1 MSDIQF
7 DCPTCA
13 TPLVVD
19 SDAAGRLITCP
30 QCGKQLEVPGRMRVP
45 VQVGPVPPITPSH
58 RQEYKDYDVGLTLRT
73 RNCTMAYVSLTLVCL
88 SLITAGL
95 LLMPGL
101 ICGHIALGQC
111 NRDPNMTG
119 RSFAVAA
126 LAVGYIIVGV
136 GVLILL
142 GLMGLMSSVE

>member
-1 MSDIQF
+1 MSDVQF
-7 DCPTCA
+7 DCLACS

-30 QCGKQLEVPGRMRVP
+30 QCGKQIEVPGRIRVP
-45 VQVGPVPPITPSH
+45 VQVGPVPPITSSH

-73 RNCTMAYVSLTLVCL
+73 RNCTMAYISLTLVCL

-95 LLMPGL
+95 LLIPGL

-111 NRDPNMTG
+111 NRDPHMTG
-119 RSFAVAA
+119 RQFAVAA

-136 GVLILL
+136 GGLILL
-142 GLMGLMSSVE
+142 GFLGILSSGE

>member
-7 DCPTCA
+7 DCPSCT

-19 SDAAGRLITCP
+19 VDASGRLITCP
-30 QCGKQLEVPGRMRVP
+30 HCGKQIEVPGRMRVP
-45 VQVGPVPPITPSH
+45 LQMPPITPSH
-58 RQEYKDYDVGLTLRT
+58 RQEYKDYDVGITLRT

-88 SLITAGL
+88 SLVTAGL
-95 LLMPGL
+95 LLIPGI

-111 NRDPNMTG
+111 SRDPHMTG

-126 LAVGYIIVGV
+126 LTVGYIIVGV
-136 GVLILL
+136 GILILL
-142 GLMGLMSSVE
+142 GVMGLMSSGK